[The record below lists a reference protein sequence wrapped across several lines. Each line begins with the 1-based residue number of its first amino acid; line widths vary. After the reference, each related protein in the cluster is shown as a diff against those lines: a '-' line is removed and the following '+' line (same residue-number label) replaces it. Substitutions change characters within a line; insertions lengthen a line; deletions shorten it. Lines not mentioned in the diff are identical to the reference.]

1 MVKKVKAHRLAADV
15 PESEMFWWKG
25 NEAADKWA
33 KLGAEDRNEAW
44 GDLVDKILTGNLRKA
59 RAVVTWLGEGEWPDG
74 RALGKCKGRCARADL
89 DLRPRPKAHDWTWY
103 SKGWRCTKCGARRHK
118 RSGRASA
125 CTERFD
131 TSGIN
136 SDHRHLRKAV
146 GPDGVPIVYC
156 AMCGGAR
163 TGRTGGLAKSCV
175 LMCGG
180 NAARDRLKRLE
191 AGRHPYSN
199 YKHLIQLLGPLGDGW
214 AAKERPPE
222 APPGDGSSGNV
233 QERAPEVGE
242 SVVLG
247 QDVSAQDHASLL
259 ALLRY
264 EVELEAF
271 ALGAGGGEGVEG
283 PDVDMADEDPFG
295 FAVGDFDSP

>member
-1 MVKKVKAHRLAADV
+1 MVKKVKAHRMAADV

-59 RAVVTWLGEGEWPDG
+59 RAVVTWLGEGVWPDG

-118 RSGRASA
+118 RSGGASA

-163 TGRTGGLAKSCV
+163 TGKTGGLTKSCV

-180 NAARDRLKRLE
+180 NAARDRLKRLKE
-191 AGRHPYSN
+191 GRHPYKT
-199 YKHLIQLLGPLGDGW
+199 YKHLIQFLGPLGEGW
-214 AAKERPPE
+214 AARERPPSP
-222 APPGDGSSGNV
+222 PPGGEIGGNAQGV
-233 QERAPEVGE
+233 VLDVGA
-242 SVVLG
+242 SMVLG
-247 QDVSAQDHASLL
+247 QELSARDQADFL

-264 EVELEAF
+264 EDELDAF
-271 ALGAGGGEGVEG
+271 GAVGGAGVVGLDVEVE
-283 PDVDMADEDPFG
+283 VDDPFG
-295 FAVGDFDSP
+295 FDGGDFDSP